1 MLSRPYLSMFV
12 FLAFLGA
19 CAQDEDPADPG
30 TSQARCCACACD
42 ESFDTCGDAVIA
54 AGDGETCADA
64 CIDHCA
70 GEGSCN
76 VDDTE
81 LCPANDD
88 PGSVSTTC
96 ERMCAH
102 LYGECSLG
110 FDQIDEH
117 GCRTMCEEERLP
129 REITGCLD
137 GVVCDP
143 VHVQACLDIG
153 PKPRPDQQAP
163 LDQ

>member
-1 MLSRPYLSMFV
+1 MLARPYLSVFA
-12 FLAFLGA
+12 FLALLGA
-19 CAQDEDPADPG
+19 CAQDDAPSDPD

-42 ESFDTCGDAVIA
+42 EAFDPCGDAVVLA
-54 AGDGETCADA
+54 DPGQTCADA
-64 CIDHCA
+64 CVDHCA

-76 VDDTE
+76 VDDRD

-102 LYGECSLG
+102 VYGDCRLG
-110 FDQIDEH
+110 FDQIDEN

-129 REITGCLD
+129 REVSECLD

-143 VHVQACLDIG
+143 MHMKRCLDIG
-153 PKPRPDQQAP
+153 AKPRPDELDP
-163 LDQ
+163 LGQ